1 MLCSYKHRRGDNSKV
16 ATHRH
21 ESPLTQFTDTR
32 AGPPRPPATWPRCTT
47 PWPAWPASASGTWPR
62 RPTMKRYFLFS
73 WWLFQ
78 VFSNN
83 SYQKQISFDVNRIF
97 ARCNYKLERLE
108 IQKFSFEIFSGVYS
122 IVYLVCWFS
131 RANLSVERMKC
142 GVYLILVAD
151 GLNCIF
157 CIVSV
162 NINTL
167 GFCFLCLIVNVHDTK
182 KNISKELFISS
193 HLRCWSLPQHSTH
206 HTAVRRIETKG
217 KFVWNLWV

>member
-1 MLCSYKHRRGDNSKV
+1 MNLHLKLYMLCSYKHDNSKV

-21 ESPLTQFTDTR
+21 ESLTQFTDTR

-108 IQKFSFEIFSGVYS
+108 IQKFSFEIFSGVYC
-122 IVYLVCWFS
+122 IFGVLIFKGKLIS
-131 RANLSVERMKC
+131 RAHEVWSIFSSGSRWMKLHFLHRER
-142 GVYLILVAD
+142 
-151 GLNCIF
+151 
-157 CIVSV
+157 
-162 NINTL
+162 
-167 GFCFLCLIVNVHDTK
+167 
-182 KNISKELFISS
+182 
-193 HLRCWSLPQHSTH
+193 QH
-206 HTAVRRIETKG
+206 
-217 KFVWNLWV
+217 

>member
-1 MLCSYKHRRGDNSKV
+1 MLCSYKHDNFNV

-21 ESPLTQFTDTR
+21 ESLTQFTDTR

-108 IQKFSFEIFSGVYS
+108 IQKFSFEIFS
-122 IVYLVCWFS
+122 C
-131 RANLSVERMKC
+131 NLAQKPQNKYPSLGGHGIDKQLQKKYC
-142 GVYLILVAD
+142 NGAK
-151 GLNCIF
+151 
-157 CIVSV
+157 
-162 NINTL
+162 TL
-167 GFCFLCLIVNVHDTK
+167 
-182 KNISKELFISS
+182 
-193 HLRCWSLPQHSTH
+193 W
-206 HTAVRRIETKG
+206 
-217 KFVWNLWV
+217 